1 MAKIRVPPSVLD
13 EIEDLQ
19 PDHREHVKERLKKA
33 GEDPEHY
40 LKPLT
45 GYNYHRLRAGDYRV
59 VVGWDREE
67 DIIYALYFDKRDD
80 DTYTDEEL
88 SRLPDVDEL

>member
-1 MAKIRVPPSVLD
+1 MAEIRVPPSVLD

-19 PDHREHVKERLKKA
+19 PDHREHVKERLEKA

-45 GYNYHRLRAGDYRV
+45 GHN
-59 VVGWDREE
+59 
-67 DIIYALYFDKRDD
+67 
-80 DTYTDEEL
+80 
-88 SRLPDVDEL
+88 